1 MDDVQLVRISKALAD
16 RTRLSM
22 LRTIARRGELCCGDL
37 ARCFDVTQ
45 PTVSHHLKVLG
56 DAGLV
61 DTRRSGQFIQVRAV
75 RRTLDDYRRALGQ
88 EFELV

>member
-45 PTVSHHLKVLG
+45 PTVSHHLRVLG

>member
-56 DAGLV
+56 DAVLV

-75 RRTLDDYRRALGQ
+75 RRTLEDYRCALGQ